1 MADLLFIWNWTDSQS
16 PLQITAQQ
24 SEAIP
29 SQASKSVRIH
39 MPRHATPCHAMPCGC
54 HAMSICP
61 PELGQ
66 RDHTPQLHQRLCRC
80 NSLCASH
87 KVWHGSRK
95 FLANINGM
103 LFKNAVLVGRFNSFA
118 EKVAYIHELHAHP
131 VLTTT
136 RRTCKSKSHGPIGSG
151 QIEG

>member
-1 MADLLFIWNWTDSQS
+1 MELDGFSESVADHGSAIGSDTF
-16 PLQITAQQ
+16 PGEQICENT
-24 SEAIP
+24 
-29 SQASKSVRIH
+29 
-39 MPRHATPCHAMPCGC
+39 HATPCHAMPCHAMPCGC

-131 VLTTT
+131 VVTTT